1 MTRWAVESAYVANPP
16 NQLGFS
22 FDETGLTRNN
32 ARGIRKYLSE
42 PLYLVG
48 GHIET
53 RVTLL
58 SLHEPRS

>member
-22 FDETGLTRNN
+22 FDETGLTRKN
-32 ARGIRKYLSE
+32 ARGIRKYLSD